1 MEPKHRHCYF
11 KRSASSCLVTP
22 MHLHSSRISS
32 SHSQSAGGIKPALAS
47 LDPPKTP
54 NSIEKTKKSGG
65 FLSFLFGKRDR
76 RARNQSETNG
86 NHISLEDH
94 DVRKL
99 IRLYCKHNSLYNR
112 HNRYYGNKDIDDDCY
127 NRMVRSFPGRSV
139 SELRSCLEELRT
151 LFEREYT
158 IIERARRKCGEIM
171 SPSIRYYNEFLF
183 LVPHLNI
190 HFDKDLPASGTSPLA
205 AGKLLQNPIANP
217 EMLCQKLTN
226 FTDFPLAGFPGNLLT
241 KRPKKDPQDR
251 PNKKIK
257 PIPDQENAKQENPI
271 EQEIQEAEKVAD
283 HEVSVEE
290 KISGLEDQEQKDA
303 LSPSEQKNI
312 QNSKDKTSHHHSN
325 CKMSSHEKDLVS
337 TNLTCPCKPEVE
349 SSQSPVSCPWIA
361 ENSKCEPPCRE
372 TPPQSTRNSVSS
384 PQNSDISE
392 SSKEP
397 AHLMEKE
404 PSGQE
409 SANTQQVQMLCDMI
423 RTELTTAPDFIFFD
437 AKWRIIEILREVHK
451 RQLVHQKAIPLN
463 NTRRPIP
470 PQKRKP
476 GEPNQMLKNPK
487 CMSDRSAHEKG
498 QPRMCEHHK
507 GSHCTYCCRNNN

>member
-171 SPSIRYYNEFLF
+171 SPSSITR
-183 LVPHLNI
+183 
-190 HFDKDLPASGTSPLA
+190 
-205 AGKLLQNPIANP
+205 
-217 EMLCQKLTN
+217 
-226 FTDFPLAGFPGNLLT
+226 
-241 KRPKKDPQDR
+241 
-251 PNKKIK
+251 
-257 PIPDQENAKQENPI
+257 
-271 EQEIQEAEKVAD
+271 
-283 HEVSVEE
+283 
-290 KISGLEDQEQKDA
+290 
-303 LSPSEQKNI
+303 
-312 QNSKDKTSHHHSN
+312 
-325 CKMSSHEKDLVS
+325 S
-337 TNLTCPCKPEVE
+337 T
-349 SSQSPVSCPWIA
+349 
-361 ENSKCEPPCRE
+361 
-372 TPPQSTRNSVSS
+372 
-384 PQNSDISE
+384 
-392 SSKEP
+392 
-397 AHLMEKE
+397 
-404 PSGQE
+404 
-409 SANTQQVQMLCDMI
+409 
-423 RTELTTAPDFIFFD
+423 
-437 AKWRIIEILREVHK
+437 
-451 RQLVHQKAIPLN
+451 
-463 NTRRPIP
+463 
-470 PQKRKP
+470 
-476 GEPNQMLKNPK
+476 
-487 CMSDRSAHEKG
+487 
-498 QPRMCEHHK
+498 
-507 GSHCTYCCRNNN
+507 

>member
-1 MEPKHRHCYF
+1 M
-11 KRSASSCLVTP
+11 
-22 MHLHSSRISS
+22 
-32 SHSQSAGGIKPALAS
+32 
-47 LDPPKTP
+47 
-54 NSIEKTKKSGG
+54 
-65 FLSFLFGKRDR
+65 FGKRDR

-257 PIPDQENAKQENPI
+257 PIPDQENPKQENPI
-271 EQEIQEAEKVAD
+271 EQEIQEAEK
-283 HEVSVEE
+283 SLIM
-290 KISGLEDQEQKDA
+290 KF
-303 LSPSEQKNI
+303 
-312 QNSKDKTSHHHSN
+312 
-325 CKMSSHEKDLVS
+325 
-337 TNLTCPCKPEVE
+337 
-349 SSQSPVSCPWIA
+349 
-361 ENSKCEPPCRE
+361 R
-372 TPPQSTRNSVSS
+372 
-384 PQNSDISE
+384 
-392 SSKEP
+392 
-397 AHLMEKE
+397 
-404 PSGQE
+404 
-409 SANTQQVQMLCDMI
+409 
-423 RTELTTAPDFIFFD
+423 
-437 AKWRIIEILREVHK
+437 
-451 RQLVHQKAIPLN
+451 
-463 NTRRPIP
+463 
-470 PQKRKP
+470 
-476 GEPNQMLKNPK
+476 
-487 CMSDRSAHEKG
+487 
-498 QPRMCEHHK
+498 
-507 GSHCTYCCRNNN
+507 